1 MWLLFDLMSVPL
13 GTKCHAIESPQQFG
27 GTGTMMPTSETRKLG
42 IGNGESWCRCRPLE
56 LSLFSVHHPTLWAS
70 YLVLT
75 SAVYYLTIGCVL
87 SDLRLRVRLRCI
99 FPLITHSATPT
110 TQQDLVCERTTELG
124 STLQNI
130 WFFIYVGPH
139 RVPEKGFEV
148 AY

>member
-1 MWLLFDLMSVPL
+1 MVQMQTIRAFSFLCPPPDTVSFLF
-13 GTKCHAIESPQQFG
+13 G
-27 GTGTMMPTSETRKLG
+27 
-42 IGNGESWCRCRPLE
+42 
-56 LSLFSVHHPTLWAS
+56 
-70 YLVLT
+70 LT